1 MGSLSSR
8 AGLPASHF
16 EWHFSQECL
25 PPQCAQSCFT
35 VISPLLVAELSVVS
49 RKACSGSSYMA
60 THSGTKPP
68 TASNDSTKLRTHG
81 SAHIGAKGSADDVRR
96 VRSGMCTDMDR
107 QRNDVVPLCKCDTG
121 FIDRGSLCA
130 HEITTTWP
138 VVLMHS
144 EGTGCLLRGD
154 VHSRAPCTRIWRG
167 LVALCP

>member
-1 MGSLSSR
+1 
-8 AGLPASHF
+8 
-16 EWHFSQECL
+16 
-25 PPQCAQSCFT
+25 
-35 VISPLLVAELSVVS
+35 VVS

-60 THSGTKPP
+60 TRSGTEPP
-68 TASNDSTKLRTHG
+68 TASNDSTNLRTHE

-121 FIDRGSLCA
+121 YIDRGSLCA

-138 VVLMHS
+138 VVLMPS

-154 VHSRAPCTRIWRG
+154 VNSCDTCTTPGRRF
-167 LVALCP
+167 VALCARGYLAPASDVPTVAICGNV